1 MKYIYLFIFCL
12 FLFSCNENEKKAEVL
27 SNSKEV
33 LSNSKEELKKENS
46 LQDVPV
52 KSSNSN
58 SIDGW
63 DSILSTKQTPNGI
76 PTETEA
82 ITDIKNGGDLYLSTC
97 DCMKL
102 CLKNLGSDRSNRG
115 CEWMDGLTEEEW
127 HSLLDQAMKDC
138 PKIMKALKLVGTP
151 EEGMINY

>member
-12 FLFSCNENEKKAEVL
+12 LLFSCNDKDKKSEV
-27 SNSKEV
+27 S
-33 LSNSKEELKKENS
+33 SNSKEELKKENS

-52 KSSNSN
+52 KSSNS
-58 SIDGW
+58 IGRW

-76 PTETEA
+76 PTETEE
-82 ITDIKNGGDLYLSTC
+82 ITDIKNGEVLYLSTC

-102 CLKNLGSDRSNRG
+102 ALKNPGPDRSNAG
-115 CEWMDGLTEEEW
+115 CEWLDGVTEEEY
-127 HSLLDQAMKDC
+127 HSLLDQAMQDS
-138 PKIMKALKLVGTP
+138 PKTLKALKLVGTP

>member
-1 MKYIYLFIFCL
+1 MKHIHVYLSIFCL
-12 FLFSCNENEKKAEVL
+12 LLFSCNDNDKKG
-27 SNSKEV
+27 EV
-33 LSNSKEELKKENS
+33 LSNSKEELKKENF

-52 KSSNSN
+52 KSSN

-102 CLKNLGSDRSNRG
+102 CLKNPGPDRSNAG

-138 PKIMKALKLVGTP
+138 PKIMKASKLVGTP